1 MINSPFDNS
10 HKTNLYNKLKIFLF
24 TISGIAI
31 IRLILSL
38 LFGTMSCILFNI
50 FLTGYT
56 SKNIDGNLINMSSI
70 RRFFLFIPQ
79 IFARISLL
87 FLGYYSFNDNIPN
100 FFKFNYLERDG
111 APKLIIANHVSF
123 IDSFYF
129 ICRGIPSAVTS
140 YNVLNLPIVGM
151 TLKKMSPILVPINE
165 KQKILL
171 PDCKEQITERLT
183 HISVESFKRPLLI
196 FPEGSTKNSKY
207 LFKFQN
213 GAFINNITYQPILL
227 KYNFKYLDPSWTL
240 DTNIYILLY
249 LMCCQFY
256 NKLEVTYLEPTN
268 QSANE
273 IRQVFLTK
281 LNLINSNYSNYDNN
295 ILKFNKDKKNYILN
309 HIFENGLF
317 TMSFYKNIIK
327 INSFDFIYLI
337 NIFYK
342 LDKEK
347 IGKVKGNLLNKFS
360 EFFNNSNNILD
371 SDKNYSFY
379 EAIKYSV
386 N

>member
-1 MINSPFDNS
+1 
-10 HKTNLYNKLKIFLF
+10 
-24 TISGIAI
+24 
-31 IRLILSL
+31 
-38 LFGTMSCILFNI
+38 
-50 FLTGYT
+50 
-56 SKNIDGNLINMSSI
+56 
-70 RRFFLFIPQ
+70 
-79 IFARISLL
+79 
-87 FLGYYSFNDNIPN
+87 
-100 FFKFNYLERDG
+100 
-111 APKLIIANHVSF
+111 
-123 IDSFYF
+123 
-129 ICRGIPSAVTS
+129 
-140 YNVLNLPIVGM
+140 
-151 TLKKMSPILVPINE
+151 
-165 KQKILL
+165 
-171 PDCKEQITERLT
+171 
-183 HISVESFKRPLLI
+183 
-196 FPEGSTKNSKY
+196 
-207 LFKFQN
+207 
-213 GAFINNITYQPILL
+213 
-227 KYNFKYLDPSWTL
+227 
-240 DTNIYILLY
+240 
-249 LMCCQFY
+249 MCCQFY